1 MLLLSDQQ
9 TINTWH
15 HKTEHHL
22 DQSIVH
28 SGHKCQDITHSAQ
41 TLCTLY
47 SAWRHIWLK
56 QGLLLCPQT
65 KGVLHYVRVSLLIP
79 LYPLCCSQS
88 SAMTSLHLS
97 WQVTVLRQHST
108 QQGSLNL
115 PTICQSPKTSSVMS
129 SPPCQSWWHIKFVS
143 GNSVG
148 DYNLIQHCLE
158 PMGRT
163 RQLLWDIDYNVN
175 VGRPHANNYK
185 YDIFPRALTLGI
197 IAWQYEGGVKTQEG
211 TFLKRWV

>member
-1 MLLLSDQQ
+1 MLKLFALFIQHGGTFDWSKVYSFAHRQRESC
-9 TINTWH
+9 TTSVSVCSSHYI
-15 HKTEHHL
+15 
-22 DQSIVH
+22 
-28 SGHKCQDITHSAQ
+28 HSAAPSHQ
-41 TLCTLY
+41 L
-47 SAWRHIWLK
+47 WRAFTW
-56 QGLLLCPQT
+56 
-65 KGVLHYVRVSLLIP
+65 VDRW
-79 LYPLCCSQS
+79 
-88 SAMTSLHLS
+88 LS
-97 WQVTVLRQHST
+97 WGST
-108 QQGSLNL
+108 APNRGAR
-115 PTICQSPKTSSVMS
+115 TICQSPKTSSVMS

-163 RQLLWDIDYNVN
+163 RQLLWDIDDNVN